1 MGESRRG
8 EESQKR
14 EAGVAGKGKGE
25 SSRGEAEGGDKWGR
39 PGGRGERDQA
49 EARPLTEAGGEVWAS
64 AVSWR
69 TDALERAVGVGTD
82 AALAEVLL
90 AAFVHVCGTVSETAG
105 GSPSLLNIPSRAP
118 PPPFPRPS
126 SSKTLTPS
134 PPALGSSL
142 YCKPHLS
149 AGFGSILSI
158 HCPIYPDSALS
169 PFVSQLRPSL
179 SPPFPDPGPAW
190 VRTEARSSARSGPV
204 TGSTS
209 TGKGAVG
216 VEALAV
222 GEAKVALQALV
233 HV

>member
-1 MGESRRG
+1 M
-8 EESQKR
+8 
-14 EAGVAGKGKGE
+14 GVAGKGKGE

-39 PGGRGERDQA
+39 RGGRGERDQA

-90 AAFVHVCGTVSETAG
+90 AAFVHICGTVSETAG
-105 GSPSLLNIPSRAP
+105 ESPLLNIPSHAP

-142 YCKPHLS
+142 SCKPHLS
-149 AGFGSILSI
+149 DGFGSILSI
-158 HCPIYPDSALS
+158 HCPTYPDSALS

-179 SPPFPDPGPAW
+179 SHPFPIQAQPGYGP
-190 VRTEARSSARSGPV
+190 RQEAPRGP
-204 TGSTS
+204 GR
-209 TGKGAVG
+209 
-216 VEALAV
+216 
-222 GEAKVALQALV
+222 
-233 HV
+233 